1 MNTKLRDPRLIYK
14 IRFNG
19 SEEFYLADPNNV
31 TIKKNGGERW
41 GVKKEFSLDLD
52 KCIQGHL
59 DGSLNKGVVLPPI
72 RKADNCCI
80 WGAIDVD
87 GEVYNNDQIKI
98 DLLKKVKELKLPLVP
113 CYSKSKGLHLYIF
126 FNEWTAAKT
135 V

>member
-72 RKADNCCI
+72 RKDDNCCI

-98 DLLKKVKELKLPLVP
+98 DLLKNYHSSLATQNQKV
-113 CYSKSKGLHLYIF
+113 CIYIF
-126 FNEWTAAKT
+126 FLMSGLLLKL
-135 V
+135 